1 MPNLRVKRFLIDG
14 VKTKFILCAS
24 CLKRIKKDSRDLQ
37 IMAEAKVQTSI
48 AAK

>member
-1 MPNLRVKRFLIDG
+1 MANLRVKRFLIDG

-24 CLKRIKKDSRDLQ
+24 CLKRIKKDSREIQ
-37 IMAEAKVQTSI
+37 AKAEAKVQAAV